1 MWLLPQIA
9 SMRQLFALSLLLLS
23 ACGSILSVD
32 EPPPPKAGMSQIIFR
47 HAGRSLPW
55 VGSAVIEIN
64 GERVTS
70 LGTHERYFQDIK
82 PGHTVL
88 SVSGSLIAVGHHT
101 IEFDAQA
108 DTVYRLNIWSYGETG
123 TDLSGDYKVIEAAG
137 PFRFGRG
144 N

>member
-1 MWLLPQIA
+1 MSQIA

-47 HAGRSLPW
+47 HVGRSLPW
-55 VGSAVIEIN
+55 SGSAIIEIN
-64 GERVTS
+64 GERVAS
-70 LGTHERYFQDIK
+70 LGTQERYFHDLK

-101 IEFDAQA
+101 IGFDAQPDA
-108 DTVYRLNIWSYGETG
+108 IYRFNIRAYGESG
-123 TDLSGDYKVIEAAG
+123 TDLSGDYKVTEAAG
-137 PFRFGRG
+137 PFRFGVG